1 MTNEMQIQKKIADK
15 FLDYTIKMDGK
26 LSKISFQKGTL
37 VDDNSAELPYILAA
51 DINRLLT
58 DSFPPLDEIVEE

>member
-1 MTNEMQIQKKIADK
+1 MES
-15 FLDYTIKMDGK
+15 YP
-26 LSKISFQKGTL
+26 KISIEKGTL

-58 DSFPPLDEIVEE
+58 DSFPPLDEMLKSKKAI

>member
-1 MTNEMQIQKKIADK
+1 MES
-15 FLDYTIKMDGK
+15 YP
-26 LSKISFQKGTL
+26 KISIEKGTL